1 MYTLAPLLVT
11 AESDKALDW
20 YRNALGATVNGELHR
35 LDDGRVDQATLDIH
49 GATVVLRGLEG
60 AWPNDPARC
69 DPPGPVTLH
78 LTVDDVAAVA
88 RDVAQTGIE
97 LDLGSA
103 DSAGNHRSAAF
114 RDPFGHRWL
123 LHESSPNAPGAE
135 LARNSPRAA
144 GRASLARGWR
154 MARTTVAAAL
164 REPTRQAMDLPE
176 YRRVQAEALRYLV
189 SRNINR

>member
-20 YRNALGATVNGELHR
+20 YRNALGATVHGELRR

-49 GATVVLRGLEG
+49 GAAVVLRGLEG
-60 AWPNDPARC
+60 AWPDDPAHC

-78 LTVDDVAAVA
+78 LAVDDVAAVA

-103 DSAGNHRSAAF
+103 GSAGRHRAAAF

-123 LHESSPNAPGAE
+123 LHESSPSASGAE
-135 LARNSPRAA
+135 PVRTSPRAA
-144 GRASLARGWR
+144 GRTSLARGWR

-176 YRRVQAEALRYLV
+176 YRRVQSEALRYLV